1 MLSILKRALT
11 GKRLPDELSYEEA
24 RAALE
29 SRGEKLQRELAAR
42 PDAEPEMLY
51 FIAAS
56 GLPEAR
62 RQVAKNDAT
71 PAAAN
76 RLLADDVDE
85 EVRVELA
92 GKIGRLLPDLLSSER
107 ERVCDLTL
115 ETLSKLARDQL
126 PRVRAMLAEK
136 IKSLDC
142 VPKPVVDALARDV
155 QEAVCVPILEYSP
168 LLGDGDLLEIVAS
181 ARARAALSAVA
192 RRRGLSEEVS
202 DAIVASLDT
211 SAVAALLSNQNARVR
226 EGTFEK
232 IIDRAEKVKS
242 WHAPL
247 AMRSDLSLRAL
258 RRIMGFIGAAL
269 LEKIA
274 ERHDLDEET
283 QAHLKRALKVSIAR
297 DAEETAGKEDKIQ
310 AEVRAA
316 KESGHLNDSYVE
328 AAVEA
333 GEKERVLQCFALLLT
348 APRAVIER
356 IFSSRSAKAITSMV
370 WKAGLPMRISYKMQ
384 FLLFKLHAD
393 EVLHARAGVDFPL
406 SEEEMRWHLAYFGLE
421 KAKS

>member
-1 MLSILKRALT
+1 MLSFLKRALT

-56 GLPEAR
+56 GSPEAR
-62 RQVAKNDAT
+62 RRVAKNDTT

-76 RLLADDVDE
+76 RLLSDDVDE

-107 ERVCDLTL
+107 ERVCELTL
-115 ETLSKLARDQL
+115 ETLNKLARDQL

-142 VPKPVVDALARDV
+142 VPKSVVDSLARDV
-155 QEAVCVPILEYSP
+155 EEAVCVPILEYSP

-211 SAVAALLSNQNARVR
+211 SAVAALLSNPNARVR

-232 IIDRAEKVKS
+232 IIERAEKVKS

-258 RRIMGFIGAAL
+258 RRIMGFIGASL

-283 QAHLKRALKVSIAR
+283 QAHLKRALRMSIER
-297 DAEETAGKEDKIQ
+297 DAEETAGKEEKIQ

-316 KESGHLNDSYVE
+316 KESGSLDDSYVE

-333 GEKERVLQCFALLLT
+333 GEKERVLQCFVSLLA

-384 FLLFKLHAD
+384 TLLFKLHAD
-393 EVLHARAGVDFPL
+393 EVLPARAGVNFPL
-406 SEEEMRWHLAYFGLE
+406 NEEEMRWHLAYFGLD
-421 KAKS
+421 KAKG